1 MTKEEAIEIG
11 KNKGMLATEQ
21 CTFDYDTSSSYE
33 DNLDEL
39 IACASGEEFNR
50 RHGKL
55 KTFADGP
62 LGYSYEVGLSFGIV
76 SGAESRLDIEAS

>member
-11 KNKGMLATEQ
+11 NKKGKLAAEQ
-21 CTFDYDTSSSYE
+21 CAFDYDANSSYE

-50 RHGKL
+50 RRGKL
-55 KTFADGP
+55 KVFADGP